1 MSTGGPDDAALS
13 AQLIRLRQDQER
25 LFEQMRESEAQFKA
39 LARSVWRVQEEERR
53 RLARELHDGL
63 GQNLTALRHR
73 LDALAAAVDP
83 ETPSG
88 RTLAEARQLC
98 DTTLAD
104 TRSLSRLL
112 RPQILDDLGLVAALQ
127 WLCRS
132 TGEAAGV
139 EVELEIGAEVE
150 PPDGDLATLLFR
162 VAQEALTNAVKHAQ
176 AQRISVGL
184 AQRERRLALTIVD
197 DGRGCDAGE
206 AMAQG
211 SIGRSSGLAGMRE
224 RVRLFGGQFQFVSR
238 PGIGAQVR
246 VQVPLTPG
254 HPHG

>member
-1 MSTGGPDDAALS
+1 MSAPGPDDAALTQ
-13 AQLIRLRQDQER
+13 QLHRLRQDQDR
-25 LFEQMRESEAQFKA
+25 LFEQMRGSEEQFKA

-73 LDALAAAVDP
+73 LDALVAHTDPASAAGKA
-83 ETPSG
+83 
-88 RTLAEARQLC
+88 LAEARQLC
-98 DTTLAD
+98 DTTLQD
-104 TRSLSRLL
+104 TRALSRLL
-112 RPQILDDLGLVAALQ
+112 RPQILDDLGLAAALQ

-132 TGEAAGV
+132 TGETAGV
-139 EVELEIGAEVE
+139 TVELEIGAEVE

-176 AQRISVGL
+176 ARRISVGL
-184 AQRERRLALTIVD
+184 AQRERRLLLTVVD
-197 DGRGCDAGE
+197 DGRGCDAAE
-206 AMAQG
+206 ALAQG

-246 VQVPLTPG
+246 VQVPITPG
-254 HPHG
+254 QSHG